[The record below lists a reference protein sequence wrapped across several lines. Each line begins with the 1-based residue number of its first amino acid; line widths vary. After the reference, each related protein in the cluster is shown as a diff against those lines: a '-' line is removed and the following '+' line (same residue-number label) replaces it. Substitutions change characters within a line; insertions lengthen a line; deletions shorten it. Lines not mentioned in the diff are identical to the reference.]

1 MIKTDELKAIIA
13 AKGLKMKFVAE
24 QLGLSSYGLSLK
36 LDNKNEFKMS
46 EVVSLCKLLDINEP
60 EQRERIFFAYRL
72 INNQL

>member
-13 AKGLKMKFVAE
+13 SKGLKMKFVAE

-46 EVVSLCKLLDINEP
+46 EVVSLCKLLDISDP
-60 EQRERIFFAYRL
+60 EQRERIFFA
-72 INNQL
+72 

>member
-60 EQRERIFFAYRL
+60 EQRERIFFA
-72 INNQL
+72 